1 MQEEQALDFYDRIVS
16 GKDGYN
22 TISLEHSSGAVLEDV
37 QMHPVSK
44 RVLAGVI
51 ERLPEELFE
60 SVEGAE
66 DPEEAEEEF
75 EDGGG
80 NINAVTESTVEAFED
95 LCAESLSHEEL
106 TSTHMKEIIAEL
118 NFEVLFELG
127 TEIINMSI
135 EDTGGVKDF
144 QKQT

>member
-106 TSTHMKEIIAEL
+106 TSTHMNEIIAEL